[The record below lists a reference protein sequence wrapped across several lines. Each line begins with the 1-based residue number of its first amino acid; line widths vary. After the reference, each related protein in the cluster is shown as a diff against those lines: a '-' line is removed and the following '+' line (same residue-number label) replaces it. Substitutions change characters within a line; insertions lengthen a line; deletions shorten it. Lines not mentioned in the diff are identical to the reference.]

1 MFTRRYQ
8 TSTFS
13 GRLAAD
19 VSLIKSGKGKSVANF
34 TLFVPGDGK
43 DVPVPLVAFDD
54 MADKLYDEGVKGGTV
69 VCEAQ
74 YIQVEKVNGQT
85 GKKEYEKKFKVR
97 QVLGIY
103 GKVERN
109 SNE

>member
-1 MFTRRYQ
+1 MYTHRYQ

-13 GRLAAD
+13 GRLAD
-19 VSLIKSGKGKSVANF
+19 VVSYAKSGTGMSVANF
-34 TLFVPGDGK
+34 TLFVPGDKK
-43 DVPVPLVAFDD
+43 DVPVPLVAFGDH
-54 MADKLYDEGVKGGTV
+54 ADTLYDEGVKGGMV

-74 YIQVEKVNGQT
+74 FIQIEKVNQQT
-85 GKKEYEKKFKVR
+85 GKKEYERKFKVR

-103 GKVERN
+103 RKVERN

>member
-1 MFTRRYQ
+1 MYTQRYQ

-13 GRLAAD
+13 GRLAD
-19 VSLIKSGKGKSVANF
+19 TVSFVKSGAGMSVANF
-34 TLFVPGDGK
+34 TLFVPGDKK
-43 DVPVPLVAFDD
+43 DVPVPFVAFGDH
-54 MADKLYDEGVKGGTV
+54 ADKLFEESMKGGMV

-74 YIQVEKVNGQT
+74 YIQIEKTNKQT

-109 SNE
+109 KNE